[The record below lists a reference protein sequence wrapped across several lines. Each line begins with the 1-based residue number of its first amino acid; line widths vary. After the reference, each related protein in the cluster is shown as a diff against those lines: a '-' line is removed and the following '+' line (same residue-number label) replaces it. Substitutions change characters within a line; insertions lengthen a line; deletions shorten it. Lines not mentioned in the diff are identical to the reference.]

1 MSTLIVLGYPSEA
14 EAKSAYQK
22 ILDLD
27 KNLIVSLQSVA
38 VVARRADGKY
48 DVVTPGSKVG
58 TSAVWGL
65 FWGVLFGLLFFV
77 PIVGAALGAG
87 DRKSVV

>member
-58 TSAVWGL
+58 TCCSSCPSSARRW
-65 FWGVLFGLLFFV
+65 
-77 PIVGAALGAG
+77 ARASA
-87 DRKSVV
+87 R

>member
-65 FWGVLFGLLFFV
+65 FWACCSACCSSC
-77 PIVGAALGAG
+77 PSSARRWARASA
-87 DRKSVV
+87 R

>member
-27 KNLIVSLQSVA
+27 KNLIVACSPSQSW
-38 VVARRADGKY
+38 R
-48 DVVTPGSKVG
+48 
-58 TSAVWGL
+58 
-65 FWGVLFGLLFFV
+65 
-77 PIVGAALGAG
+77 GAPTA
-87 DRKSVV
+87 STTW

>member
-27 KNLIVSLQSVA
+27 NNLIVSLQSVA
-38 VVARRADGKY
+38 VVASRRD
-48 DVVTPGSKVG
+48 
-58 TSAVWGL
+58 
-65 FWGVLFGLLFFV
+65 
-77 PIVGAALGAG
+77 
-87 DRKSVV
+87 